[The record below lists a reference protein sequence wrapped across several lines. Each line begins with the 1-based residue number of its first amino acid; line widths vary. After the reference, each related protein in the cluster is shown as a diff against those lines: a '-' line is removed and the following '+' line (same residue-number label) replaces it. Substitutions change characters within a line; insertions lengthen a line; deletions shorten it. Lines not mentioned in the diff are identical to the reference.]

1 VQFGGFDLVMLVIF
15 VVFHGLPWLMEK
27 QLWIKLNPVSTPLQ
41 NSQLLTNSASKML
54 A

>member
-1 VQFGGFDLVMLVIF
+1 VQLGGFDLVVLVIF
-15 VVFHGLPWLMEK
+15 VVFHGLPWLWRNRLWTKSK
-27 QLWIKLNPVSTPLQ
+27 QHATPLQ